1 MHSGYGYDMAGR
13 TLIMGAKAGRR
24 VIVVRSIGIAG
35 KCVIVVYSIGIAE
48 RMVGKV

>member
-1 MHSGYGYDMAGR
+1 MRYGYGCGKAGR

-35 KCVIVVYSIGIAE
+35 KCVIVVYRIGMTE